1 MNNRKTT
8 FLKIAILVIGL
19 VVLLLCVFYLPWL
32 AENISK
38 QNTEQ
43 SYLKYPMLIG
53 IYLTTLPFYLALF
66 EGFRL
71 LVYIEREHAFS
82 QQGITSLNHI
92 KLCALA
98 IAVLYGI
105 GALALFTINVLVP
118 ILILLG
124 GIIIFASASIAIFA
138 AVLQEL
144 LRTALEIKSEND
156 LTV

>member
-8 FLKIAILVIGL
+8 FLKITILVIGL

-32 AENISK
+32 AEYISK
-38 QNTEQ
+38 QNTEL
-43 SYLKYPMLIG
+43 SYLKYPLLIG
-53 IYLTTLPFYLALF
+53 IYLTTVPFYLALF

-82 QQGITSLNHI
+82 QQGVISLNYI
-92 KLCALA
+92 KLCAIS

-105 GALALFTINVLVP
+105 GSLALFTINLLVP

>member
-1 MNNRKTT
+1 MNNQKTN
-8 FLKIAILVIGL
+8 FLKIAILAIGL

-38 QNTEQ
+38 HNPEQ
-43 SYLKYPMLIG
+43 SYLKYPLLIG
-53 IYLTTLPFYLALF
+53 IYFTTVPFYLALF

-82 QQGITSLNHI
+82 QQSVISLNHI
-92 KLCALA
+92 KLCAIA

-105 GALALFTINVLVP
+105 GSLALFTINLLVP

-124 GIIIFASASIAIFA
+124 GTILFASASIAIFA